1 MRSACKR
8 VGLEGVS
15 FHTLRHT
22 GASWLGQMSGVEALT
37 IRDLLGHSSIT
48 MTDRY
53 MHSDQADIH
62 DAVRKLKPIRSR
74 FGHVDH

>member
-1 MRSACKR
+1 MATDRDGANLGKAN
-8 VGLEGVS
+8 L
-15 FHTLRHT
+15 H
-22 GASWLGQMSGVEALT
+22 GASLVGALT
-37 IRDLLGHSSIT
+37 IRDLLGHSSVT

-62 DAVRKLKPIRSR
+62 DAVQKLKPIRSR